1 MKTLIKIS
9 TTAVVLAIG
18 CAGYPPP
25 TQRMA
30 DVQSASRSANELGA
44 QNHPNARLHAKLAED
59 QMKQAKVAMDNDDN
73 EVADRLLVRA
83 KADAELAIALTR
95 EEDARTA
102 AGSAVDQSNA
112 QRNTNLEQGAAR

>member
-1 MKTLIKIS
+1 
-9 TTAVVLAIG
+9 VVLAIG

-44 QNHPNARLHAKLAED
+44 QKHPNARLHAKLAED